1 MNLYDIAD
9 NIRQLAYMADQADS
23 DIDEQTISDTLEG
36 LEGDLEHKADQLAK
50 WVKNLSRQADMC
62 ELEARRLGDRSDKLR
77 KTAESV
83 TAYLHACMKI
93 AGVKKIDND
102 LFKIH
107 IRKTPDVIELDEE
120 LLPRKWFVER
130 VQQRPDRRG
139 ILAAIQAG
147 ESVRGA
153 TLVTDREKLYIR

>member
-9 NIRQLAYMADQADS
+9 NIRELARMAEQEDC
-23 DIDEQTISDTLEG
+23 DIDEQSIADTMEG
-36 LEGDLEHKADQLAK
+36 LEGDLEYKADQLAK

-62 ELEARRLGDRSDKLR
+62 ELEARRLGDRSAKLR
-77 KTAESV
+77 KTADSV

-93 AGVKKIDND
+93 AGVKKLDND

-120 LLPRKWFVER
+120 LLPKKWFVEKITE
-130 VQQRPDRRG
+130 RPDRRG
-139 ILAAIQAG
+139 ILAAVQAG
-147 ESVRGA
+147 EEIRGA
-153 TLVTDREKLYIR
+153 TLVTNREKLYIR